1 LKALDR
7 DKMKQI
13 AKELDI
19 EITFDNTDDKCGIH
33 FVNEKG
39 ETEDFIHADD
49 IWETLFKPI
58 FGNKGE

>member
-1 LKALDR
+1 
-7 DKMKQI
+7 MKQI